1 MPADGK
7 SVVESYKLKE
17 VSGSHFTALS
27 AETLMLSL
35 GLLQPILISK
45 FQQNGGSG
53 WGCGLEVEHLPS
65 MLEVLSLRGWVHPQD
80 R

>member
-1 MPADGK
+1 
-7 SVVESYKLKE
+7 
-17 VSGSHFTALS
+17 
-27 AETLMLSL
+27 MLSL

-65 MLEVLSLRGWVHPQD
+65 MLEVLGLRGWVHPQD